1 MARWKALRDDIWLE
15 PDESPGFVVRKTN
28 IAVGNAL
35 RRRLSKYGL
44 TLGQYYIMRALW
56 INEGQSQRALS
67 EAVGTTEP
75 TTASVLRMLE
85 KNGLIRRTRN
95 QQDRR
100 TINIFLTENGLEMKR
115 ELLLMAMG
123 VNEIATRGLSQHD
136 IEEIKRLM
144 RAMSANLLKDSENN
158 PD

>member
-1 MARWKALRDDIWLE
+1 MARWKAFRDDIWLE
-15 PDESPGFVVRKTN
+15 PNESPGFVVRKTN
-28 IAVGNAL
+28 IAIGNAL

-144 RAMSANLLKDSENN
+144 RAMSANLRADAENN

>member
-1 MARWKALRDDIWLE
+1 MARCKALSDDIWLE
-15 PDESPGFVVRKTN
+15 PNESPGFVVREAN

-67 EAVGTTEP
+67 KAVGTTEP

-85 KNGLIRRTRN
+85 KNGLVRRTRN

-100 TINIFLTENGLEMKR
+100 TINIFPTEKGLEMKR

-136 IEEIKRLM
+136 IEGIKRLM
-144 RAMSANLLKDSENN
+144 RAMSANLRADEENT

>member
-1 MARWKALRDDIWLE
+1 MARWKAFRDDIWLE

-100 TINIFLTENGLEMKR
+100 TINIFLTEKRLEMKR

>member
-1 MARWKALRDDIWLE
+1 MARWKAFRDDIWLE

-136 IEEIKRLM
+136 IEEMKRLM
-144 RAMSANLLKDSENN
+144 RAMSANLRADAENN
-158 PD
+158 RD

>member
-1 MARWKALRDDIWLE
+1 MARWKAFRDDIWLE

>member
-1 MARWKALRDDIWLE
+1 MARWRAFRDDIWLE
-15 PDESPGFVVRKTN
+15 PNESPGFVVRKTN

-67 EAVGTTEP
+67 GAVGTTEP

-85 KNGLIRRTRN
+85 KNGLIRRARN

-100 TINIFLTENGLEMKR
+100 TINIFLTEKGLEMKR

-123 VNEIATRGLSQHD
+123 VNEIATRGLSEHD
-136 IEEIKRLM
+136 IKEIKRLM
-144 RAMSANLLKDSENN
+144 RAMSANLRADAENN

>member
-1 MARWKALRDDIWLE
+1 MARWKAFRDDIWLE

-28 IAVGNAL
+28 IAVGNSL

-85 KNGLIRRTRN
+85 KNGLIRRARN

-123 VNEIATRGLSQHD
+123 INEIATRGLSQHD

>member
-1 MARWKALRDDIWLE
+1 MARWKAFRDDIWLE

-100 TINIFLTENGLEMKR
+100 TINIFLTEKGLEMKR

-123 VNEIATRGLSQHD
+123 VNEIATRGLSEHD

-144 RAMSANLLKDSENN
+144 RAMSANLRADAENN

>member
-1 MARWKALRDDIWLE
+1 MARWKAFRDDIWLE

-123 VNEIATRGLSQHD
+123 INEIATRGLSQHD

>member
-1 MARWKALRDDIWLE
+1 MARWKAFRDDIWLE
-15 PDESPGFVVRKTN
+15 PNESPGFVVRKTN

-100 TINIFLTENGLEMKR
+100 TINIFLTEKGLEMKR

>member
-1 MARWKALRDDIWLE
+1 MARWKAFRDDIWLE

-100 TINIFLTENGLEMKR
+100 TINIFLTETGLEMKR

-144 RAMSANLLKDSENN
+144 RAMSANLLKDLENN

>member
-1 MARWKALRDDIWLE
+1 MARWKAFRDDIWLE

-136 IEEIKRLM
+136 IEEMKRLM

>member
-1 MARWKALRDDIWLE
+1 LARWKAFRDDIWLE

-123 VNEIATRGLSQHD
+123 VNEIATRGLSKHD

-144 RAMSANLLKDSENN
+144 RAMSANLRADAENN

>member
-1 MARWKALRDDIWLE
+1 MARWKAFRDDIWLE

-28 IAVGNAL
+28 IAVGNSL

-85 KNGLIRRTRN
+85 KNGLIRRARN

>member
-1 MARWKALRDDIWLE
+1 MARWKAFRDDIWLE

-85 KNGLIRRTRN
+85 KNGLIRRARN

>member
-1 MARWKALRDDIWLE
+1 LADRKTPRDDIWLE
-15 PDESPGFVVRKTN
+15 PNESPGFVVRETN

-67 EAVGTTEP
+67 IAVGTTEP
-75 TTASVLRMLE
+75 TTASVLRILE
-85 KNGLIRRTRN
+85 KNGLVRRTRN
-95 QQDRR
+95 QRDRR
-100 TINIFLTENGLEMKR
+100 TINIFPTERGLEMKR

-136 IEEIKRLM
+136 IEETKRLM
-144 RAMSANLLKDSENN
+144 RAMSENLRADEENIS
-158 PD
+158 D